1 MIAGVLLAA
10 GSGSRFGGGKLLA
23 RLADGTPVA
32 VRSARALRAA
42 VDRALAV
49 VRPGDDGLAALLA
62 AEGLEVLVFPGAAE
76 GMGASLASGVAAA
89 PEADGWL
96 VALADMP
103 WVRPETVAAVAERLR
118 GGALVAAPAVRGRRG
133 HPVGFGHS
141 LISELLDLRGDRG
154 AREILGR
161 HVDQITLLDVD
172 DEGILLD
179 IDELS
184 DLFEAGAGIAKK
196 FPT

>member
-23 RLADGTPVA
+23 KLADGTPVG

-42 VDRALAV
+42 CDRTLAV

-62 AEGLEVLVFPGAAE
+62 AEGLEVRVFPGAAE
-76 GMGASLASGVAAA
+76 GMGASLAFGVATA

-103 WVRPETVAAVAERLR
+103 WVRPETAAALADLLR
-118 GGALVAAPAVRGRRG
+118 DGALIAAPAYKGRRG

-141 LISELLDLRGDRG
+141 LISELFGLRGDRG
-154 AREILGR
+154 AREILSR
-161 HVDQITLLDVD
+161 RIDQITLLDVD
-172 DEGILLD
+172 DESILLD

-184 DLFEAGAGIAKK
+184 DVSTARGRV
-196 FPT
+196 